1 MMALEVYRIVVA
13 FVFGLLFGSFLNAVI
28 YRLPLGESIMRP
40 SQCPACDRPIRWYH
54 NVPVFGWL
62 ALRGRCPD
70 CNGRI
75 SARYPLVELAGGLV
89 LAGAVAAWGLSIS
102 AFSVTVFGYMMIVLA
117 MIDVDHRILPN
128 VITLPGAVVGL
139 VLSYFDPRVTW
150 IDAAIGAFLGGGLL
164 YGVAWAYLKARGR
177 EGMGMGDVKMMLL
190 VGAFLGWRGALMTI
204 FIGSLLGSI
213 VGVALIRFA
222 SKEWE
227 YALPFGTFLAAAGVV
242 VSFWGPELLAWYLA
256 LTLPAG

>member
-1 MMALEVYRIVVA
+1 MSLHTYYVAVA
-13 FVFGLLFGSFLNAVI
+13 FLFGLLFGSFLNAVI
-28 YRLPLGESIMRP
+28 YRLPIGESILRP
-40 SQCPACDRPIRWYH
+40 SQCPRCERRIRWYH
-54 NVPVFGWL
+54 NVPLFGWL
-62 ALRGRCPD
+62 WLRGRCPD
-70 CNGRI
+70 CSERI

-89 LAGAVAAWGLSIS
+89 LAGAVAYWGLGVS

-128 VITLPGAVVGL
+128 VITLPGAVLGL
-139 VLSYFDPRVTW
+139 VLAVFDPRVAW
-150 IDAAIGAFLGGGLL
+150 VDAALGAFLGGGLL
-164 YGVAWAYLKARGR
+164 YGVAWAYLRFRGR

-213 VGVALIRFA
+213 VGILLIRFA

-227 YALPFGTFLAAAGVV
+227 YALPFGTFLAGAGVIV
-242 VSFWGPELLAWYLA
+242 AFWGPELLTWYLR
-256 LTLPAG
+256 LTVPA